1 MNKKSSKSREL
12 KLFATAIFGIC
23 SIFSYA
29 QAKTEAYQISLPV
42 SRISGSFYNNIH
54 LMDIRDDSVSLG
66 IVQKG
71 AFNKRATVVAET
83 PLATQFSNVLNALAD
98 NTAKEGEL
106 LLLLRQL
113 SFAEITKAMSELGYC
128 HFRAVLF
135 AKVGEGYSK
144 LETIDTVVVIKA
156 MDVTKKMFRLG
167 SEAVTD
173 FISRNLT
180 KEPSGDIVLSLEQLP
195 QIDSFEKT
203 KIPLYTTVTYTDG
216 LYYTYQSFASQQPD
230 ETGVSIVFDKKGRV
244 QKINYINKKGQKWD
258 IENRF
263 IYAFVY
269 EGKLYIS
276 GEFTCYPLEKRGDD
290 FYFTGKAN
298 DAKSGDIM
306 AAQFF
311 FGIMGSL
318 MASSATSIFEMKIDH
333 ITGGFIRVK
342 EVEK

>member
-1 MNKKSSKSREL
+1 MLS
-12 KLFATAIFGIC
+12 FAQT
-23 SIFSYA
+23 
-29 QAKTEAYQISLPV
+29 KTEEFKITLPENKIAK
-42 SRISGSFYNNIH
+42 SQYNLIRIV
-54 LMDIRDDSVSLG
+54 DIRIDTADFG

-83 PLATQFSNVLNALAD
+83 PLAIQFSNVLTALTD

-106 LLLLRQL
+106 VLLLRQL

-135 AKVGEGYSK
+135 AKAGEGYSK

-167 SEAVTD
+167 SKAVTE
-173 FISRNLT
+173 FIAGNLT
-180 KEPSGDIVLSLEQLP
+180 KEPAGDIVLSMEQLP
-195 QIDSFEKT
+195 LIDSFEKT
-203 KIPLYTTVTYTDG
+203 KIPLYTAAAYTDG
-216 LYYTYQSFASQQPD
+216 LYYTYQSFADQQPD

-269 EGKLYIS
+269 EGKPYIS

-311 FGIMGSL
+311 FGIMGAL
-318 MASSATSIFEMKIDH
+318 MASSATSVFEMKIDH
-333 ITGGFIRVK
+333 LTGGFIRVK